1 MPRAHILRGCFARA
15 DPAAWIGRE
24 IRHEIVCRAL
34 APVIL
39 LRMILRR
46 LGALVPTLFGVAT
59 LVFLLLHVVPGDP
72 VDVMIGESA
81 APAARAELRTRL
93 GLDEP
98 LGVQYAR
105 WLGAIAH
112 GDLGSSIRSGKPVA
126 SLVAARIPATALLAV
141 AALIVAVTIG
151 IPLGTAAA
159 ATRGSAIDRFALAAS
174 LAAVATPTFWTGPML
189 VLLLSVALG
198 WLPVAGS
205 GTPAHLVLP
214 AITLGAGMSGILIRM
229 TRASLL
235 ETLSDDYVRTAR
247 AKGAS
252 PMRVLFV
259 HALPNALTPVL
270 SVLGLQL
277 GAVLAG
283 AVVTETIFAWPGLGR
298 LVVESIQ
305 ARDYPVVQGAVL
317 VVATTTVLANLAAEI
332 AQALVDPRIGDAGD
346 AR

>member
-1 MPRAHILRGCFARA
+1 MPLVPLIA
-15 DPAAWIGRE
+15 
-24 IRHEIVCRAL
+24 
-34 APVIL
+34 
-39 LRMILRR
+39 RR
-46 LGALVPTLFGVAT
+46 LAALVPTLFGVAT
-59 LVFLLLHVVPGDP
+59 LVFVLLHVVPGDP

-81 APAARAELRTRL
+81 APAARAELRAKL

-98 LGVQYAR
+98 LAVQYAV
-105 WLGAIAH
+105 WLGDVVR
-112 GDLGSSIRSGKPVA
+112 GDLGTSIRSGKPVA
-126 SLVAARIPATALLAV
+126 ALVAARVPATALLAV
-141 AALIVAVTIG
+141 AALAVAIAIG

-159 ATRGSAIDRFALAAS
+159 ASRGRAIDRFALAVS

-189 VLLLSVALG
+189 VLLLAVGLG
-198 WLPVAGS
+198 WFPVAGS
-205 GTPAHLVLP
+205 GTAAHLVLP

-229 TRASLL
+229 TRAAVL
-235 ETLSDDYVRTAR
+235 ENLSDDYVRTAR

-252 PMRVLFV
+252 ERRVLFR
-259 HALPNALTPVL
+259 HALPNAMTPVL

-317 VVATTTVLANLAAEI
+317 VVATVTVLANLAAEI
-332 AQALVDPRIGDAGD
+332 AQALVDPRMAE
-346 AR
+346 AAERT

>member
-1 MPRAHILRGCFARA
+1 MCARLGHPGGYRVRALIAR
-15 DPAAWIGRE
+15 RLL
-24 IRHEIVCRAL
+24 AL
-34 APVIL
+34 APT
-39 LRMILRR
+39 
-46 LGALVPTLFGVAT
+46 LVGIAS

-93 GLDEP
+93 GLDRP
-98 LGVQYAR
+98 LLAQYAS
-105 WLGAIAH
+105 WLGAAAH
-112 GDLGSSIRSGKPVA
+112 GDFGESIRSRRPVA
-126 SLVAARIPATALLAV
+126 TLVAERMPATALLALAACLV
-141 AALIVAVTIG
+141 AAAIG
-151 IPLGTAAA
+151 IPLGAMAAA
-159 ATRGSAIDRFALAAS
+159 SKGRSLDRVALAVS
-174 LAAVATPTFWTGPML
+174 LAAVATPSFWLGPML
-189 VLLLSVALG
+189 VLLLSVELG

-214 AITLGAGMSGILIRM
+214 ALTLGCGMSGILVRI
-229 TRASLL
+229 TRAALL

-252 PMRVLFV
+252 NLRILVV
-259 HALPNALTPVL
+259 HALPNAAGPLL

-283 AVVTETIFAWPGLGR
+283 SVISETIFAWPGLGR
-298 LVVESIQ
+298 LVVEAIQ

-317 VVATTTVLANLAAEI
+317 VIATTTVLANLVADL
-332 AQALVDPRIGDAGD
+332 AQALIDPRIADGE